1 MMKIKELRDN
11 FIKDELNL
19 EEFYEE
25 LIKKIKDSSDLN
37 IFITFD
43 EQDVKSQIEEL
54 KNKKNKGRLYG
65 VPVTL
70 KDNISYKGL
79 RMTCGSKALE
89 NFNPVFN
96 ATVVKRLKDEGAI
109 ILGKVNMDEFAM
121 GSSSETSY
129 YGPTR
134 NPLDPE
140 LVPGGSSSGSA
151 ASVAADLAVISLGS
165 DTGGSVRQPAQYC
178 NVIGYIP
185 SYGSI
190 SRCGVVSMA
199 NTLDQVGILSK
210 NVEDVVETLNIVGG
224 HDEMDMTSTNKENLD
239 IEIDKDYDF
248 KNKKIGIVDLNLFD
262 IDDTVKEDYLNS
274 LNLIRDLGAD
284 LVELNFE
291 FLKYSTSIYTVVMA
305 SEVSSNMSRF
315 DGIRFGYL
323 TDDYNTTDELYT
335 NTRTESFGEEVQRR
349 IALGTMFL
357 ASDSDQKIY
366 KQGQKV
372 RNLLS
377 KEFQEKFDEVDFIL
391 TPTATNLPYKI
402 GERVDDPLAVYD
414 SGTFNVPVNL
424 CGLCAI
430 SVPIRKGISGS
441 LQFIGNRFED
451 KEILSAAYSLER
463 SIRNEL

>member
-1 MMKIKELRDN
+1 MMNIRELRDN
-11 FIKDELNL
+11 FASNKLDLNQY
-19 EEFYEE
+19 YED
-25 LIKKIKDSSDLN
+25 LIKKVEDSSDLN

-43 EQDVKSQIEEL
+43 KEDIQRQIEEL
-54 KNKKNKGRLYG
+54 KEKDSKGKLYG

-70 KDNISYKGL
+70 KDNISYKGM

-96 ATVVKRLKDEGAI
+96 ATVVEKLKAEDAI
-109 ILGKVNMDEFAM
+109 IIGKVNMDEFAM

-129 YGPTR
+129 FGPTK
-134 NPLDPE
+134 NPLDPT

-151 ASVAADLAVISLGS
+151 ASVAQDLAIISLGS

-185 SYGSI
+185 SYGKI
-190 SRCGVVSMA
+190 SRSGVVSMA
-199 NTLDQVGILSK
+199 NTLDQVGILGK
-210 NVEDVVETLNIVGG
+210 NVEDIVDTLNVIGG
-224 HDEMDMTSTNKENLD
+224 HDERDMTSTLEEELDNK
-239 IEIDKDYDF
+239 IDYDYSF
-248 KNKKIGIVDLNLFD
+248 KGKKIGIIDLDLFD
-262 IDDTVKEDYLNS
+262 IEETVKDDYLTS
-274 LNLIRDLGAD
+274 LKLLKELGAD

-291 FLKYSTSIYTVVMA
+291 YLKYSTSIYTVVMA

-323 TDDYNTTDELYT
+323 TDDYNSTDELYT
-335 NTRTESFGEEVQRR
+335 NTRSDSFGEEVQRR

-357 ASDSDQKIY
+357 ASDSNQKIY

-372 RNLLS
+372 RRLMS
-377 KEFQEKFDEVDFIL
+377 EEFQEKFKEVEFIL

-402 GERVDDPLAVYD
+402 GERYDDPLAVYD

-430 SVPIRKGISGS
+430 SIPVREGISGS
-441 LQFIGNRFED
+441 LQIIGNRNED
-451 KEILSAAYSLER
+451 QNIISAAYSLER
-463 SIRNEL
+463 SFRNEL

>member
-1 MMKIKELRDN
+1 MKIKELRDN